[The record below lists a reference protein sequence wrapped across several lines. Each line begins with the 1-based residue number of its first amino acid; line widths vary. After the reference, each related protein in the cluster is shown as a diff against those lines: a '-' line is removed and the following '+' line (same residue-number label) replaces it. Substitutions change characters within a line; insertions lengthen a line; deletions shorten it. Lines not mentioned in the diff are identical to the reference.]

1 MPKWMRRPVK
11 TGPMG
16 LSMKWPKGQAAR
28 RVDLA
33 PAHAQSRLINEELA

>member
-1 MPKWMRRPVK
+1 MK

-16 LSMKWPKGQAAR
+16 LSMKWPKVKWSKGQAAR